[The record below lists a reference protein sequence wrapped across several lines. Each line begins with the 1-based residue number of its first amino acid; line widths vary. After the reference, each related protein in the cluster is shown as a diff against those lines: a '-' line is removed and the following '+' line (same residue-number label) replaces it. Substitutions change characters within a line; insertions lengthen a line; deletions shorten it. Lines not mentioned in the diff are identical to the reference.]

1 MAKPEAQIRQQ
12 LSDIEPSERTY
23 AGLDASD
30 VGTLVKLIDDKEG
43 WLAARAVHAL
53 SHIDAAPARRAVL
66 TAAHNPRLE
75 VRVAAATSAGRLPAQ
90 TSDEVLTELLDDAQ
104 PAVRKF
110 AVRSMSSRNSEQLRR
125 RVADI
130 AAQDAD
136 PRVRRTAEEHGATLA
151 DE

>member
-1 MAKPEAQIRQQ
+1 MAKPVAQIRRQ

-30 VGTLVKLIDDKEG
+30 VGTLVKLLDDKEG

-53 SHIDAAPARRAVL
+53 SHIDADAARRAVV
-66 TAAHNPRLE
+66 TAAHSPRFE
-75 VRVAAATSAGRLPAQ
+75 VRVAAATSAGRLPTQA
-90 TSDEVLTELLDDAQ
+90 SDEVLTGLLDDPQ

-110 AVRSMSSRNSEQLRR
+110 AVRSTSSRNSEQLRR

-130 AAQDAD
+130 AAEDAD
-136 PRVRRTAEEHGATLA
+136 PRVRRTAEEHSRTLT
-151 DE
+151 DG